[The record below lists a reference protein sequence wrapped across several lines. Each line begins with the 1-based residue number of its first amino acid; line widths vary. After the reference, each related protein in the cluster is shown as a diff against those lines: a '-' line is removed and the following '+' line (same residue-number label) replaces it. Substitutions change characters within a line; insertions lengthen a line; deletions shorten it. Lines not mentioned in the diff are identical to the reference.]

1 MKAKQVGQAGL
12 VGWREKAAGAVA
24 PPVAERTALDE
35 ETVRSVVGALFFVL
49 ALVYVAGTVRRILSD

>member
-24 PPVAERTALDE
+24 PPVAGRTALDE
-35 ETVRSVVGALFFVL
+35 DTVRSAVGALFFVL
-49 ALVYVAGTVRRILSD
+49 SVIYVVGTVRRILSD